1 MFRFKKSTLLPRRDP
16 WRDPADYLKIMR
28 KLRGGSDVPNEINC
42 NRCPP
47 CKVNRMCCDHA
58 ALRCVPC
65 NEARQHVE
73 EVDVA
78 RGRPMTFIWPKP
90 RLCALCL
97 EASSI
102 GRSLEA
108 SSRPRIAVKCMH
120 SFRRLLSFP
129 RNLGT
134 KTSADWGRGVESR
147 PKRPSLGKRSG
158 RGVRVPPTVRVRS
171 LPCQKR

>member
-1 MFRFKKSTLLPRRDP
+1 
-16 WRDPADYLKIMR
+16 
-28 KLRGGSDVPNEINC
+28 
-42 NRCPP
+42 
-47 CKVNRMCCDHA
+47 MCCDHA

-108 SSRPRIAVKCMH
+108 SSRPRIAAKCMH
-120 SFRRLLSFP
+120 SFRRLHSFP

-134 KTSADWGRGVESR
+134 KTSADWGRGVEEATR
-147 PKRPSLGKRSG
+147 PQETLPGEEEWKRRTRATHGGSG
-158 RGVRVPPTVRVRS
+158 RCHAKKGDRPVDLGRWARPEVQRGCHNSFGSRWKCTEVECTGGASR
-171 LPCQKR
+171 L

>member
-1 MFRFKKSTLLPRRDP
+1 MQR
-16 WRDPADYLKIMR
+16 
-28 KLRGGSDVPNEINC
+28 
-42 NRCPP
+42 
-47 CKVNRMCCDHA
+47 
-58 ALRCVPC
+58 
-65 NEARQHVE
+65 EARQHVE

-108 SSRPRIAVKCMH
+108 SSRPRIAAKCMH
-120 SFRRLLSFP
+120 SFRRLHSFP

-147 PKRPSLGKRSG
+147 LKRPSLGKRSG
-158 RGVRVPPTVRVRS
+158 RGVRVPPTVGPVAAMPKKVTAPSTSAGGRGPRYKEGATTPSGRGGNAQRWNAQAAQAACRQLLVDLQVVQS
-171 LPCQKR
+171 IANA